1 MHDKMRLAVFV
12 SGGGSNLQSLMDNC
26 STGDIDAEV
35 VLVLSN
41 KKKAYGLVRASE
53 AGIDTIVYRRK
64 EFANGNEANEFLLNL
79 LDEYQ
84 IDIIALAGYLK
95 MIAPPVIEKYRGR
108 IVNIHPGRLPQYGGK
123 GMYGSRVHKAVIE
136 AGEKETAVTIH
147 YVDEIYDHGQV
158 IAEQKVP
165 VLPEDTPEALAA
177 RVLKVEHELYPKVIK
192 SLVEKYRKES

>member
-1 MHDKMRLAVFV
+1 MDEKVRLAVFI
-12 SGGGSNLQSLMDNC
+12 SGGGSNLQSIMDNC
-26 STGDIDAEV
+26 SAGNIDAEV

-53 AGIDTIVYRRK
+53 AGIDTVVYKRK
-64 EFANGNEANEFLLNL
+64 EFSSGNEADAYLLNL
-79 LDEYQ
+79 LDEYR

-95 MIAPPVIEKYRGR
+95 MIAPAVIEKYRGR
-108 IVNIHPGRLPQYGGK
+108 IVNIHPGPLPKYGGK
-123 GMYGSRVHKAVIE
+123 GMFGSRVHRAVII

-147 YVDEIYDHGQV
+147 LVDEIYDHGQV

-165 VLPEDTPEALAA
+165 VFPEDLPDELGA